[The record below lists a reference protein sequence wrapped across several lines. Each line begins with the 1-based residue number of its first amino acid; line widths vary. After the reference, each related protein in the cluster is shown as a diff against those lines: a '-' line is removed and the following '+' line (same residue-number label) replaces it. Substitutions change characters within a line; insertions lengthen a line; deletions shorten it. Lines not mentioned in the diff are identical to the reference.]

1 MNTISERETRFQ
13 KINRAFIVFYC
24 LFSAVLIVVYAIQ
37 KDGYH
42 LGISLGTLVVP
53 PAIALFYRILRL
65 KTVHQL
71 NFLVLAF
78 TFLAYPLGSCLD
90 FYRILP
96 GFDKVAHTLSGVF
109 VSLLCLVLY
118 YALKPGHEIA
128 RKDAGLAM
136 AFTFFGSMAVAG
148 LWEVGEYLISFVVE
162 LDLQRVEATG
172 VADSMQDMIV
182 AMLGTFATL
191 PFAHRLAAGKRDL
204 ITGAVDAFVALNLKG

>member
-1 MNTISERETRFQ
+1 MHSVETRETKFA
-13 KINRAFIVFYC
+13 KINRVFLILYY

-42 LGISLGTLVVP
+42 LGISLGTLVIP
-53 PAIALFYRILRL
+53 PAIALFYRVFKL
-65 KTVHQL
+65 KPVQQL

-109 VSLLCLVLY
+109 VSLLCLVLF
-118 YALKPGHEIA
+118 YALKPAHKVE
-128 RKDAGLAM
+128 KSDAALAIV
-136 AFTFFGSMAVAG
+136 FTFLGSMAVAG
-148 LWEVGEYLISFVVE
+148 LWEIAEYLLSFVVG

-172 VADSMQDMIV
+172 VSDSMQDMIV
-182 AMLGTFATL
+182 AMIGTLATL
-191 PFAHRLAAGKRDL
+191 PFAKRLTDGKRDL
-204 ITGAVDAFVALNLKG
+204 MTGAVDAFIELNLKG